1 MSEDIK
7 KIQKKLEEYKKQ
19 RNKNIQDF
27 NDRGF
32 ISNNEKDIYDDDNWD
47 QPDR

>member
-27 NDRGF
+27 NDHGF